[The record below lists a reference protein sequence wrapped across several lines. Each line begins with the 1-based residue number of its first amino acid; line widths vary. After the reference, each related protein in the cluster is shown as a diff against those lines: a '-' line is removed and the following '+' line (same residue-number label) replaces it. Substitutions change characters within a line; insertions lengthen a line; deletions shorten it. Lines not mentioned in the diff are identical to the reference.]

1 MARAFSC
8 LSSLTNEVVHTCS
21 TIGSNAEEV
30 VLQKIHFLLW
40 DLGGQEALR
49 SAWDTYNSNTEFVIL
64 VIDSTDRNRLLTTRE
79 ELCKTLAHETLQDA
93 SVLIFASK
101 QDVKDS
107 MTTAEISQ
115 FLTGTA
121 IKDHPR
127 HIQGCCAFTGEGSAL
142 TTPLPGPAN
151 GQKATGTPLLSLSSQ
166 NFPTV
171 GSMPSKMD
179 TGP

>member
-49 SAWDTYNSNTEFVIL
+49 SAWDTYNSNT
-64 VIDSTDRNRLLTTRE
+64 
-79 ELCKTLAHETLQDA
+79 ETLQDA